1 MVQNNYSKNQNKIK
15 ITFKLFCFKPLKN
28 NVKRIKLILK
38 LEKYLNGNY
47 VKTKNDFLLLK
58 IV

>member
-15 ITFKLFCFKPLKN
+15 ITFKLFRFKPLKN